1 MRRLEY
7 IGWMLALAL
16 LSGMVV
22 NEGRRRAELER
33 AVPVGAVELYRALA
47 RSKTPPQVVDVRAD
61 LASGYEDARVPGAV
75 PMPGCD
81 LAAAPAS
88 ARRHIHPSVPT
99 VLVTSTGDPAEA
111 ARCAGVFTAARM
123 LAGGMEAWSG
133 ANLPEDSGAY
143 WPPPARAGGGCL

>member
-88 ARRHIHPSVPT
+88 ARGHIHPSVPT

-123 LAGGMEAWSG
+123 LAGGMGAWSG

-143 WPPPARAGGGCL
+143 WPPLARAGGGCL